1 MTRRPRARPAG
12 RRGSRPAAAGIRPL
26 AAVARPWLAA
36 AIAVGL
42 GQAVLLV
49 VQAAVLSRLLSAA
62 IYGGL
67 TAAAAARASAAV
79 ALLALG
85 QGLGS
90 WAWEAATDA
99 AARRATAA
107 TRRRALGTAIRRAA
121 AAHDGGRPDNGGD
134 DPGPGGLGPGGL
146 ATLLGSGVD
155 ELGPYVA
162 RVLPRIVLALAVPA
176 LLLAWIAH
184 LDLVSAGLAALA
196 LVLAPLLA
204 GLVGMDTAAAVR
216 RRLATLEHLGD
227 RFAALVDGLPVLRAF
242 GRAQDHEQAVAASG
256 EDVRA
261 ATLATLRIALL
272 SGLVLELLAAV
283 GTALVA
289 LPLGLRLDAGQRI
302 LPQALAV
309 LMLCPE
315 LFLPLRRLTVDFHAA
330 ATGKAAL
337 GRLGQLTAADR
348 CPPPRAADAGTAADA
363 PGRAGAGPVGVVLE
377 GVGLASAGRSCPALD
392 GISLWIAPGE
402 RVCLVGESGAGKT
415 SLLRVVAGLAAPSA
429 GRSRLVGT
437 GLGPGSRP
445 VLGWVPQHPTILDA
459 TILDNIAL
467 GRPGIA
473 EPAACAALAAVQ
485 LGPWLRARPAGLRTP
500 LHGLDAPLSLGE
512 RRRLA
517 VARCLAGPRPR
528 LWLLDEPTAG
538 LDRAGAER
546 LVAELSRIVAGVTTI
561 VATHDP
567 AAMTLGQRTVELG
580 HGRVLRPAP
589 ASSRAGQG
597 PGSAASAR

>member
-1 MTRRPRARPAG
+1 MTRSQGAWSAG
-12 RRGSRPAAAGIRPL
+12 RRGSRVADAGIRPL
-26 AAVARPWLAA
+26 VAVARPWLAA
-36 AIAVGL
+36 AIAVGF
-42 GQAVLLV
+42 GQAVLLI
-49 VQAAVLSRLLSAA
+49 VQAAVLAQVLSAA
-62 IYGGL
+62 IDGGL

-85 QGLGS
+85 QGLGG
-90 WAWEAATDA
+90 WAWETATEA

-107 TRRRALGTAIRRAA
+107 TRREVLGSAIRRAGA
-121 AAHDGGRPDNGGD
+121 AYDGGRPDNGRGD
-134 DPGPGGLGPGGL
+134 PGPGGL

-184 LDLVSAGLAALA
+184 LDLVSAALAALV
-196 LVLAPLLA
+196 LVLAPLLT

-216 RRLATLEHLGD
+216 RRLVTLEHLGN

-242 GRAQDHEQAVAASG
+242 GRAQDHERAVAASG
-256 EDVRA
+256 EEVRA

-272 SGLVLELLAAV
+272 SGLVLELLTAA

-289 LPLGLRLDAGQRI
+289 LRLGLRLDAGQRI
-302 LPQALAV
+302 LPRALAV
-309 LMLCPE
+309 LMLSPE
-315 LFLPLRRLTVDFHAA
+315 LFLPLRRLTADFHAA
-330 ATGKAAL
+330 ATGRAAL
-337 GRLGQLTAADR
+337 RRLGQLTAADS
-348 CPPPRAADAGTAADA
+348 CPPPRASDAGAAADA

-377 GVGLASAGRSCPALD
+377 GVGLSSAGRRRPALD

-402 RVCLVGESGAGKT
+402 RVCVVGESGAGKT

-467 GRPGIA
+467 GRPGVT
-473 EPAACAALAAVQ
+473 EPVACAALTAVQ

-512 RRRLA
+512 LRRLA

-538 LDRAGAER
+538 LDQASAER
-546 LVAELSRIVAGVTTI
+546 LVAELSPIVAGVTAI

-567 AAMTLGQRTVELG
+567 AAMALGQRTVQLG
-580 HGRVLRPAP
+580 HGRVLGPAP
-589 ASSRAGQG
+589 VSLRAGQG
-597 PGSAASAR
+597 GGSAARAR

>member
-1 MTRRPRARPAG
+1 MTCRPRARPAG
-12 RRGSRPAAAGIRPL
+12 RRGSRPAATELRPL
-26 AAVARPWLAA
+26 VAVARPWLAA

-67 TAAAAARASAAV
+67 TAPAAARASAAV

-85 QGLGS
+85 QGLGG

-99 AARRATAA
+99 AARRATAV
-107 TRRRALGTAIRRAA
+107 TRRRALGRAIRRVA
-121 AAHDGGRPDNGGD
+121 AAHD
-134 DPGPGGLGPGGL
+134 DPGPGGPGPGGL
-146 ATLLGSGVD
+146 ATLLGPGVD

-184 LDLVSAGLAALA
+184 LDLVSAGLAALV
-196 LVLAPLLA
+196 LVLAPLLT

-242 GRAQDHEQAVAASG
+242 GRAQDHERAVAASG

-289 LPLGLRLDAGQRI
+289 LRLGLRLDAGQRI
-302 LPQALAV
+302 LPRALAV

-315 LFLPLRRLTVDFHAA
+315 LFLPLRRLTADFHAA

-348 CPPPRAADAGTAADA
+348 CPAPRVADAGAVAGA

-377 GVGLASAGRSCPALD
+377 GVGLASAGHSRPVLE

-485 LGPWLRARPAGLRTP
+485 LGPWLRAGPAGLRTP

-538 LDRAGAER
+538 LDRASAER
-546 LVAELSRIVAGVTTI
+546 LVAELSRIVAGVTAI

-567 AAMTLGQRTVELG
+567 AAMTLAQRTVELG
-580 HGRVLRPAP
+580 HGRILGLAP
-589 ASSRAGQG
+589 ASPWGGQG

>member
-1 MTRRPRARPAG
+1 M
-12 RRGSRPAAAGIRPL
+12 RPL
-26 AAVARPWLAA
+26 VAVARPWLAA

-85 QGLGS
+85 QGLGG
-90 WAWEAATDA
+90 WAWEAATEA
-99 AARRATAA
+99 AARRATAV
-107 TRRRALGTAIRRAA
+107 TRRRALGRAIRRAA
-121 AAHDGGRPDNGGD
+121 AAHDGGRPVNGRGD
-134 DPGPGGLGPGGL
+134 HGPGGPDPGGPGPGGL
-146 ATLLGSGVD
+146 ATLLGAGVD

-184 LDLVSAGLAALA
+184 LDLVSAGLAALV
-196 LVLAPLLA
+196 LVLAPLLS

-242 GRAQDHEQAVAASG
+242 GREKDHERAVAASG

-289 LPLGLRLDAGQRI
+289 LRLGLRLDAGQRI
-302 LPQALAV
+302 LPRALAV
-309 LMLCPE
+309 LMLSPE
-315 LFLPLRRLTVDFHAA
+315 LFLPLRRLTADFHAA

-348 CPPPRAADAGTAADA
+348 CPAPRVADAGPAAGA

-377 GVGLASAGRSCPALD
+377 GVGLASAGRSRAALD
-392 GISLWIAPGE
+392 GVSLWIAPGE

-538 LDRAGAER
+538 LDRASAER
-546 LVAELSRIVAGVTTI
+546 LVAELGRIVAGVTAI

-580 HGRVLRPAP
+580 HGRVLGPAP

-597 PGSAASAR
+597 PGSAAGAR